1 MVVVVVVA
9 GTIAPSRDL
18 PELSAEDTIR
28 IILSNLNLVV
38 PVVAALLVIIIAI
51 IVICI
56 LRSKGNHH
64 KGIYKYIQLITN
76 FVFFSVPL
84 SLSLTLSTSL
94 TLDTR
99 NKPNNEHSRLFSVSL
114 STLTHTHIKYRI
126 SFCLANCPV
135 CCCCIRYT
143 DLHARLWFVY
153 RIARNKGTI
162 APLDDGLGHNNVHAR
177 IPLPAWMPE
186 WLDLNFMVP
195 LIATVVVVA
204 VGICVV
210 CVALSRRRSDD
221 MRGGQKDVYCRL
233 SVNDRALERKCSTLS
248 T

>member
-1 MVVVVVVA
+1 MCFLYQSLAYKSQCTWCTRRRGRKREWANQGWREPELANKEAPLRCAFFSSSSFSPQSASTFLPYTVHAYIHTSITVSLSLSISSISLSLLVKNTLVVVVVVA

-84 SLSLTLSTSL
+84 SLSLFDSLSNSL
-94 TLDTR
+94 TLDT
-99 NKPNNEHSRLFSVSL
+99 H
-114 STLTHTHIKYRI
+114 
-126 SFCLANCPV
+126 
-135 CCCCIRYT
+135 
-143 DLHARLWFVY
+143 
-153 RIARNKGTI
+153 
-162 APLDDGLGHNNVHAR
+162 
-177 IPLPAWMPE
+177 
-186 WLDLNFMVP
+186 
-195 LIATVVVVA
+195 
-204 VGICVV
+204 
-210 CVALSRRRSDD
+210 
-221 MRGGQKDVYCRL
+221 
-233 SVNDRALERKCSTLS
+233 
-248 T
+248 